1 MIREL
6 ASILIK
12 PGMGGQF
19 EQGFSEALSLFKRAK
34 GCHGARLERSVED
47 PLRYL
52 VVVRW
57 ETLDDHVVGFR
68 NSKDYARWRDLV
80 GGFFAEPPSVD
91 HTEIVIE

>member
-1 MIREL
+1 MIHEL

-12 PGMGGQF
+12 PGTGEQF
-19 EQGFSEALSLFKRAK
+19 EQSFSEALPLFRRPK

-52 VVVRW
+52 VVVGW

-68 NSKDYARWRDLV
+68 NSEDYRRWRDLV
-80 GGFFAEPPSVD
+80 GRFFAASPTVE
-91 HTEIVIE
+91 HTEILIE